1 MFRFTIRDVLWLMVV
16 VAVLVAWFVDR
27 TSLRSRYRAL
37 LGVGSSSP
45 GNRMPE
51 HLIP

>member
-1 MFRFTIRDVLWLMVV
+1 MFRFTTRDLLWLMVV
-16 VAVLVAWFVDR
+16 VAVFAAWYVDR
-27 TSLRSRYRAL
+27 TSLRARYRAL